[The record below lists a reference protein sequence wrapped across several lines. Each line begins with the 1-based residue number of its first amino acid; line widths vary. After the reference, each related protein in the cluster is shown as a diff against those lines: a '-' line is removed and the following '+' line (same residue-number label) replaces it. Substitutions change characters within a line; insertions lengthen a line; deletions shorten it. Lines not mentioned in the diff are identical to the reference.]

1 MNVMFS
7 HNSAIS
13 VIQKKCMHSDEN
25 VLRVKSAHKTCSL
38 SRVTFSSV
46 QMADVTDDYS
56 LNNINSDR

>member
-7 HNSAIS
+7 HNSSIS

-25 VLRVKSAHKTCSL
+25 VLRVK